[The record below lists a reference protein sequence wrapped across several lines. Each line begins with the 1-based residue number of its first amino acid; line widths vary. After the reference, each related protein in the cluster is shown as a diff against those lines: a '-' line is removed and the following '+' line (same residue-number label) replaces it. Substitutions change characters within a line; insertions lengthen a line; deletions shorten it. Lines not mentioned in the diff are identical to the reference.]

1 MRVTSAKDKQKSAN
15 QCKTK
20 VRIGMA
26 GYYSE
31 TTQNTDTYLLSNN
44 GKTIGKSGKCKERR
58 KKKSKCKK
66 NESFCKVRL
75 EEKV

>member
-1 MRVTSAKDKQKSAN
+1 MRITSAKDKQKSAN
-15 QCKTK
+15 QPKTK

-44 GKTIGKSGKCKERR
+44 GKTIGKSGKCDG
-58 KKKSKCKK
+58 KKKKK
-66 NESFCKVRL
+66 GRQKLADFQ
-75 EEKV
+75 

>member
-1 MRVTSAKDKQKSAN
+1 MRITSAKDKQKSAN

-58 KKKSKCKK
+58 KKKVS
-66 NESFCKVRL
+66 VR
-75 EEKV
+75 KMNHFAK

>member
-1 MRVTSAKDKQKSAN
+1 MRVTSTKDKQKLAN
-15 QCKTK
+15 QPETK

-44 GKTIGKSGKCKERR
+44 GKTIGKSGKCEERR
-58 KKKSKCKK
+58 KKKK
-66 NESFCKVRL
+66 
-75 EEKV
+75 